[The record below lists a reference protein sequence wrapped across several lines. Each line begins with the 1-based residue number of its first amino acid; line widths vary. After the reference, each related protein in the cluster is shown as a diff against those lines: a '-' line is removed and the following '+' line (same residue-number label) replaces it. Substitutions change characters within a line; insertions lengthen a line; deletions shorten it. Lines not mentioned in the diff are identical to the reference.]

1 VSYTHFDY
9 CDIVIQKQVMGF
21 QILLLTYFLVS
32 LVIVQHGNSQ
42 RVNVGAGFVQRKGT
56 HFILNGKPY
65 YLNGFNSYWLM
76 TMASDPSTRA
86 KVTSTFQ
93 QASQHGL
100 NVGRTWAFNDGDYK
114 PLQISP
120 GSYDENVFKVIFLD
134 YYLNYI
140 KISLNIIYI

>member
-1 VSYTHFDY
+1 MITLSVSYIHFDI
-9 CDIVIQKQVMGF
+9 IVIENQVMRF
-21 QILLLTYFLVS
+21 QILLLTYFIVS
-32 LVIVQHGNSQ
+32 LVIVQHGNCQ
-42 RVNVGAGFVQRKGT
+42 RVNVGTGFVKRKGT
-56 HFILNGKPY
+56 HFILNEKPY

-76 TMASDPSTRA
+76 TMASDPSTRT

-100 NVGRTWAFNDGDYK
+100 NVGRTLAFNDGDYK

-134 YYLNYI
+134 
-140 KISLNIIYI
+140 

>member
-1 VSYTHFDY
+1 
-9 CDIVIQKQVMGF
+9 
-21 QILLLTYFLVS
+21 
-32 LVIVQHGNSQ
+32 
-42 RVNVGAGFVQRKGT
+42 
-56 HFILNGKPY
+56 
-65 YLNGFNSYWLM
+65 M